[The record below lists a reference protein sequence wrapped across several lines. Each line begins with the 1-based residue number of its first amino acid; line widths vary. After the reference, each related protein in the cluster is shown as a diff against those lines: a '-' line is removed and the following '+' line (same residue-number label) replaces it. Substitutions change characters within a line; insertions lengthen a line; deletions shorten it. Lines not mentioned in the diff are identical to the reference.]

1 MASQHAHRAVA
12 SRYASALVDTAL
24 TADNLSSVEKDFA
37 ELISML
43 SASADL
49 QAMTESPIIARTD
62 QVNAVSALS
71 EKAGFQKET
80 KNFLMLLAHNRRLSL
95 LESMILAFQEEM
107 AKRRG
112 EVTAHVQTAFAL
124 SPEQTRQIQE
134 TLASSLAQKV
144 ILNIDIDPSLI
155 GGMIVTV
162 GSQMIDDSVKRKLER
177 LERAMKSN
185 SNQNETLKKEAV

>member
-1 MASQHAHRAVA
+1 MG
-12 SRYASALVDTAL
+12 
-24 TADNLSSVEKDFA
+24 
-37 ELISML
+37 
-43 SASADL
+43 
-49 QAMTESPIIARTD
+49 
-62 QVNAVSALS
+62 ALS

-80 KNFLMLLAHNRRLSL
+80 KNFLMLLAHNRRLPL
-95 LESMILAFQEEM
+95 LESMVLAFQEEM

-124 SPEQTRQIQE
+124 SPEQTRQIQD
-134 TLASSLAQKV
+134 TLASSLAQKI
-144 ILNIDIDPSLI
+144 ILNVSIVPSLI